1 MKFSCC
7 IDMMFS
13 HLDFYDRF
21 SAVKK
26 AGLSAVEFW
35 KWSPKDIDRVKS
47 LLAENG
53 LALSV
58 MNIDVSDEKLSY
70 DLSRGILNAGRSDEF
85 CAAIKESAPVVR
97 KLGNPKLIVLIGETI
112 EEMSVSRQEENVF
125 SCLKEGA
132 KVAED
137 EGVHLVVEPLN
148 AYDRKN
154 YFMPDSKRLFEILR
168 GVGSE
173 NVKALFDIYH
183 QQKTEGNVIERIE
196 ENIDLIGHFH
206 VADNPGRHEPG
217 TGEIN
222 YKNVLTKIAS
232 LPYLGYV
239 GLEYRA
245 TRRDEETLG
254 FTKEV

>member
-7 IDMMFS
+7 IDMMFP

-21 SAVKK
+21 FAVKK

-47 LLAENG
+47 LLSEHD

-85 CAAIKESAPVVR
+85 LAAIKESAPVVR

-112 EEMSVSRQEENVF
+112 EGMEVSRQEENVF

-132 KVAED
+132 KVAEA

-222 YKNVLTKIAS
+222 YKNVFTKIAS
-232 LPYLGYV
+232 LPYFGYV

>member
-13 HLDFYDRF
+13 YLDFYDRF

-26 AGLSAVEFW
+26 AGLPAVEFW
-35 KWSPKDIDRVKS
+35 KWSPKDIDKVER
-47 LLAENG
+47 LLRENE

-58 MNIDVSDEKLSY
+58 MNIDVTDEKNSY
-70 DLSRGILNAGRSDEF
+70 DLSRGILNAGRVRDF
-85 CAAIKESAPVVR
+85 CDAIKESAPVVR

-112 EEMSVSRQEENVF
+112 DGLEASRQEENVF
-125 SCLKEGA
+125 NCLKEGA

-137 EGVHLVVEPLN
+137 EGIKLVVEPLN

-154 YFMPDSKRLFEILR
+154 YFMPDSGRLFEILK
-168 GVGSE
+168 GVGSK

-183 QQKTEGNVIERIE
+183 QQKTEGNVITRIE

-222 YKNVLTKIAS
+222 YKNVLSKIAS
-232 LPYLGYV
+232 LPYEDYV

-245 TRRDEETLG
+245 TKPDEETLG
-254 FTKEV
+254 FIKEV